1 MAAPTIMAGS
11 SPPSVHGATQAASSS
26 MIPARCTPS
35 PYQISPV
42 RAKEINAL
50 TTNAGMLAS
59 VANADAHN
67 AVRTPERKGVASLGA
82 ERDQDRGAASVP

>member
-1 MAAPTIMAGS
+1 
-11 SPPSVHGATQAASSS
+11 

-59 VANADAHN
+59 VANADAPQRGAH
-67 AVRTPERKGVASLGA
+67 TGA
-82 ERDQDRGAASVP
+82 EGALRHSARNETKDRGAASVP